1 MSDIS
6 KAYNLSVR
14 DDTTFRV
21 EGGSGA
27 DEDKIIVIKNELYD
41 DVLIQDASH
50 NPSMDIVLAANSE
63 ANVPIT
69 AYNDT
74 IIINSMAH

>member
-14 DDTTFRV
+14 DDTTFVV

-27 DEDKIIVIKNELYD
+27 DEDKIIVIKNES
-41 DVLIQDASH
+41 VR
-50 NPSMDIVLAANSE
+50 
-63 ANVPIT
+63 
-69 AYNDT
+69 
-74 IIINSMAH
+74 